1 MRISSIHITNFL
13 GARAV
18 HLDITTPVALL
29 CGANGAGKSSVRDG
43 VALALTA
50 DLGRVALKKEAP
62 ELITDDAEAAIVS
75 LTTADGD
82 DYSVAIK
89 RNGKISDS
97 QAGRKA
103 DPAMVYALDGQRFAR
118 LEPNDRRTF
127 LMGLM
132 QVKTDGAAVRARM
145 IAKGCDAEKV
155 ERIAPMLRAGFD
167 AAHKD
172 AAAKASETRALWKAT
187 TGENYGS
194 EKAKT
199 WQAGVPAW
207 NAEHL
212 PKLQTELKH
221 ADAAL
226 EQWQREIGR
235 LDAVRKQRAQLQA
248 KLPALQEH
256 AARVERIRTKLA
268 TDEATLADV
277 EQRLKVAQAAAGAGP
292 RVGLVHELA
301 TQLALML
308 DHGDR
313 VGWFDNR
320 GDRVVRDDAAAAL
333 AIYDREHG
341 KVGATTGD
349 PEAAARLPALRNA
362 HVTATS
368 AVANDRRDLEAAIGA
383 GAEVASIEAQL
394 KEPFDSAA
402 LAEAEAQAEK
412 IRVQRAEVQR
422 QADTQAAIKREV
434 EQADKRTA
442 DALRHH
448 IDVQQWEAIADAL
461 APNGIPGEIL
471 GEALGPINDRLR
483 QSAADTGWPV
493 VQIGADMGITAGG
506 RSVRLLSESE
516 RWRVDAVLAEAIAH
530 LSGTGILVLDRGDV
544 LDLPGRG
551 ELLGWLDMLAD
562 TGEIH
567 TALVFMTLKAAPA
580 GLPPTIQA
588 HWIAGGVLGAEAN
601 QEAACLSAA

>member
-50 DLGRVALKKEAP
+50 DLGRVSLKKEAP

-132 QVKTDGAAVRARM
+132 QVKTDGASVRSRM

-194 EKAKT
+194 QKAKT
-199 WQAGVPAW
+199 WQAGVPPW

-235 LDAVRKQRAQLQA
+235 LDAVRTQRAQLQA

-256 AARVERIRTKLA
+256 AARVERIRRKLA
-268 TDEATLADV
+268 TDQETLADI

-301 TQLALML
+301 SALNDCMPFAPIDSKLSNRAIKVLLA
-308 DHGDR
+308 
-313 VGWFDNR
+313 
-320 GDRVVRDDAAAAL
+320 
-333 AIYDREHG
+333 YEQEHG
-341 KVGATTGD
+341 KIDDDGKGD
-349 PEAAARLPALRNA
+349 PEAAARLPALRQA

-368 AVANDRRDLEAAIGA
+368 AVANDRRDLDAAIGA
-383 GAEVASIEAQL
+383 GAEAASIEAQL
-394 KEPFDSAA
+394 KEPFDSKA

-471 GEALGPINDRLR
+471 AEALGPINERLR

-516 RWRVDAVLAEAIAH
+516 RWRADAVLAEAIAH
-530 LSGTGILVLDRGDV
+530 LSGVRLLVLDRFDV

-551 ELLGWLDMLAD
+551 QALGWLDVLAD
-562 TGEIH
+562 TGEVD
-567 TALVFMTLKAAPA
+567 TVLLFGTLKAAPS
-580 GLPPTIQA
+580 GLPETISA
-588 HWIAGGVLGAEAN
+588 HWIAGGVVGQVA
-601 QEAACLSAA
+601 QVAAVA

>member
-18 HLDITTPVALL
+18 HLDITTAVALL

-50 DLGRVALKKEAP
+50 DLGRVALKKEAA

-132 QVKTDGAAVRARM
+132 QVKTDGAAVRSRM

-256 AARVERIRTKLA
+256 AGRVERIRTKLA
-268 TDEATLADV
+268 TDEATLADI
-277 EQRLKVAQAAAGAGP
+277 EQRLKVTQATAGAGP

-301 TQLALML
+301 EGLRFFLPLAP
-308 DHGDR
+308 DSESDR
-313 VGWFDNR
+313 FPAYNKAV
-320 GDRVVRDDAAAAL
+320 AAL
-333 AIYDREHG
+333 DAYEAAHG
-341 KVGATTGD
+341 RLDDNGKGD
-349 PEAAARLPALRNA
+349 PEAAARLPALRQA

-402 LAEAEAQAEK
+402 LANAEAQAEK

-442 DALRHH
+442 EALRHH

-471 GEALGPINDRLR
+471 GEALGPINGRLR

-530 LSGTGILVLDRGDV
+530 LSGVRLLVLDRFDV

-551 ELLGWLDMLAD
+551 QALGWLDVLAD
-562 TGEIH
+562 TGEVD
-567 TALVFMTLKAAPA
+567 TVLLFGTLKAAPS
-580 GLPPTIQA
+580 GLPETISA
-588 HWIAGGVLGAEAN
+588 HWIAGGVVGQVVAEEVA
-601 QEAACLSAA
+601 